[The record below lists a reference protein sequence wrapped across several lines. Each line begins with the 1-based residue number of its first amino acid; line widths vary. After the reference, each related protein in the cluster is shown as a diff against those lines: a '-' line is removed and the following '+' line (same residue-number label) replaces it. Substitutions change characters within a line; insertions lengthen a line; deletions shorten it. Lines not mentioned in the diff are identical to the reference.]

1 MKLVEL
7 LDEDQ
12 ELGSAK
18 AKGGVRGG
26 GWDL

>member
-12 ELGSAK
+12 ELGLRK
-18 AKGGVRGG
+18 GKGGVRGG